1 MWNVHNAAALPSG
14 GVVHIQVGFK
24 TYLIIVVIIIIVV
37 VVVVVV
43 VFINYLSFLV
53 ASWFL

>member
-1 MWNVHNAAALPSG
+1 MRNVHNAALPSG
-14 GVVHIQVGFK
+14 GVVYIQVGFK
-24 TYLIIVVIIIIVV
+24 AYLITVVIIII

>member
-1 MWNVHNAAALPSG
+1 MRNVHNAAALPSG
-14 GVVHIQVGFK
+14 GGVHIQVGFK
-24 TYLIIVVIIIIVV
+24 TYLITVVII
-37 VVVVVV
+37 VVVVV

>member
-1 MWNVHNAAALPSG
+1 MRNVHNAAALPSG

-24 TYLIIVVIIIIVV
+24 TYLITVVIII

-43 VFINYLSFLV
+43 VFINYFSFLV

>member
-1 MWNVHNAAALPSG
+1 MRNVHNVAALPSG

-24 TYLIIVVIIIIVV
+24 TYLITVVIIIII
-37 VVVVVV
+37 VVVVV
-43 VFINYLSFLV
+43 VFINYLSFLG